1 MAHTA
6 SGGSTKNGRDSRAK
20 SLGVK
25 LHDGQP
31 AIPGMIIIRQRGL
44 KYLPGAGVRRA
55 SDDTLYAVTEGTV
68 RYATTR
74 KMKFDGNMRTAT
86 IVAVLGQ

>member
-6 SGGSTKNGRDSRAK
+6 SGSSTKNGRDSRPK

-25 LHDGQP
+25 LHDGNK
-31 AIPGMIIIRQRGL
+31 AKPGMIIIRQRGL

-55 SDDTLYAVTEGTV
+55 SDDTLFAVAEGTV
-68 RYATTR
+68 RYGTVSKKR
-74 KMKFDGNMRTAT
+74 FDGSRRTAT
-86 IVAVLGQ
+86 IVAVREQ

>member
-6 SGGSTKNGRDSRAK
+6 SGSSTKNGRDSRPK

-31 AIPGMIIIRQRGL
+31 AAPGMILVRQRGMR
-44 KYLPGAGVRRA
+44 YLPGEGVRRA
-55 SDDTLYAVTEGTV
+55 SDDTLYAVADGVVRYGTV
-68 RYATTR
+68 TKNR
-74 KMKFDGNMRTAT
+74 FDGSRRTAT
-86 IVAVLGQ
+86 VVAVRAQ